1 MAIAAIIEP
10 TNPSHSLYGEVS
22 GISLSNFSRMA
33 SPLTSAASCVRGP
46 VVGENGGDTVRHWMG
61 AAKTVRV

>member
-10 TNPSHSLYGEVS
+10 TIPSHSLYGEVS
-22 GISLSNFSRMA
+22 GIPLSNFSRMA

-46 VVGENGGDTVRHWMG
+46 VVGENGGDTVGHWMG
-61 AAKTVRV
+61 TAKTVRV